1 MVIIS
6 GLNPANHYDVYFSI
20 VSEDSY
26 EYGFS
31 HNEWKKEYVST
42 EKQNKER
49 QTLMHGDSPNTGRFW
64 MSGII
69 SFEDARISHYDVASN
84 IVRI

>member
-1 MVIIS
+1 MMS
-6 GLNPANHYDVYFSI
+6 TSPLFLRTHK
-20 VSEDSY
+20 Y
-26 EYGFS
+26 EFFN
-31 HNEWKKEYVST
+31 NEWKKEYVST

-49 QTLMHGDSPNTGRFW
+49 QTLMHGDSPNTGQFW